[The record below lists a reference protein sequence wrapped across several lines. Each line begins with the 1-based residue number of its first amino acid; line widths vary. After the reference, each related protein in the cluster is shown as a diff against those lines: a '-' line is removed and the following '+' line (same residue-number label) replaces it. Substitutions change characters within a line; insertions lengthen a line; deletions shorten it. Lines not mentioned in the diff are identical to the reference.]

1 VGGGVEYTG
10 FRETIISLEAVN
22 RHIFDYDPLLELP
35 GDEFSENEFQWT
47 FRIVK
52 DLLNDTLTLF
62 LVASTFGIKAD
73 DGAFERL
80 AAEYDI
86 TDAVSVTGGVVFYQ
100 SGDKGRFR
108 DVSQNDRLFLDVR
121 YSF

>member
-1 VGGGVEYTG
+1 M
-10 FRETIISLEAVN
+10 
-22 RHIFDYDPLLELP
+22 
-35 GDEFSENEFQWT
+35 SENEFQWA

-52 DLLNDTLTLF
+52 DLLYDSLTLY
-62 LVASTFGIKAD
+62 LVVSTFGIKAA

-86 TDAVSVTGGVVFYQ
+86 SDAVAVTGGVVFYQ
-100 SGDKGRFR
+100 SGNKGRFR

-121 YSF
+121 LLWP